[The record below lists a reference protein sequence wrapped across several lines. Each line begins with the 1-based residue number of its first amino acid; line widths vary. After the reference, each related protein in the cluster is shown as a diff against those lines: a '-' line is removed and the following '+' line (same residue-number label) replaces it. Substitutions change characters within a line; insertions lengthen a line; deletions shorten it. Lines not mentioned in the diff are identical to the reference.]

1 MVMSLLWF
9 YFFFSAW
16 IVFWYSRTPQNEK
29 VIELFDHG
37 PYMWAFL
44 GTLFFSF
51 IIPMW
56 TLMWNFIRVSMRG
69 PTILA
74 VVIIFGTL
82 LDRIRLT
89 VGPWSVEDI
98 NAKFLTE
105 IPETVW
111 PDLWDIFMF
120 IGMFGGAAFLF
131 LLVTRLV
138 PAVSLWEI
146 QQSRLISKPAM
157 YMRGEVEIVGKPD

>member
-1 MVMSLLWF
+1 M
-9 YFFFSAW
+9 
-16 IVFWYSRTPQNEK
+16 
-29 VIELFDHG
+29 IELFDQG
-37 PYMWAFL
+37 PYVWAFL
-44 GTLFFSF
+44 GALFFCF

-69 PTILA
+69 PAILA

-82 LDRIRLT
+82 LDRVRLS
-89 VGPWSVEDI
+89 VGAWSVEGI
-98 NAKFLTE
+98 NDKYLAVV
-105 IPETVW
+105 PDTVW

-120 IGMFGGAAFLF
+120 LGMFAGAAFLF
-131 LLVTRLV
+131 LLVTRLI

-157 YMRGEVEIVGKPD
+157 YMRTEVEIVGKPD